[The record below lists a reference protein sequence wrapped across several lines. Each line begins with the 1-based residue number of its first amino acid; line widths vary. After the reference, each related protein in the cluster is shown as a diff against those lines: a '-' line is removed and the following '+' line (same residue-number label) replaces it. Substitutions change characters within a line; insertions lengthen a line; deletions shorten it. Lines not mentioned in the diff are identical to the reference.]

1 MYDHM
6 TPYDRGAANAALAA
20 TTGSEWGQ
28 TRALERNGGAFTH
41 HLSGPAPA
49 RVSLVGQDAP
59 PGYQRDEKT
68 AAALV
73 PREPLMTSDLGQPG
87 RPYGSPDDLAAHAS
101 RSQQMQ
107 LGAAGDPDN
116 IATATARPDAGLTAD
131 RLRQWRAMTPKGYTP
146 GALILTPIGRNPGGN
161 GMSAADA
168 SRRWADGS
176 YMGSPIGTS
185 ESSFEPAAL
194 LRMTGLDEW

>member
-1 MYDHM
+1 
-6 TPYDRGAANAALAA
+6 
-20 TTGSEWGQ
+20 
-28 TRALERNGGAFTH
+28 
-41 HLSGPAPA
+41 
-49 RVSLVGQDAP
+49 
-59 PGYQRDEKT
+59 
-68 AAALV
+68 
-73 PREPLMTSDLGQPG
+73 
-87 RPYGSPDDLAAHAS
+87 
-101 RSQQMQ
+101 MQ

-131 RLRQWRAMTPKGYTP
+131 SPQWRAMTPKGYTP
-146 GALILTPIGRNPGGN
+146 SSILTPIGRNPGGN